1 MAPCLS
7 GNLLVDSRGRLVL
20 IDFGLC
26 AEIDRFDS
34 NALTSAIVNL
44 MRGDVEALVE
54 DAVALRFLP
63 ADVDRAALLPPL
75 RAVFERAQL
84 AAVTEMR
91 GRAKGGGR
99 AQAKIASER
108 AGADAPS
115 AHGGS
120 DKDSAGND
128 HRAVARR
135 RRQFAAVSRD
145 LNQIFFD
152 FPFSVPEY
160 FALITRA
167 LIVLEGIALTGD
179 PNFDLFHAAYPY
191 AAKHAAA
198 LFGKRQLAQMLG
210 EAKSAAARN
219 AEADAAAAAAS
230 ARRPSP
236 SPVMP
241 LSSQ

>member
-1 MAPCLS
+1 
-7 GNLLVDSRGRLVL
+7 LLVDARGRLVL

-44 MRGDVEALVE
+44 MRGDVEGLVE

-63 ADVDRAALLPPL
+63 ADVDREALLPPL

-84 AAVTEMR
+84 AAATELRDRIKGEGARRAREGSALMR
-91 GRAKGGGR
+91 AAEDAAPAYDNSDHGGGR
-99 AQAKIASER
+99 S
-108 AGADAPS
+108 
-115 AHGGS
+115 
-120 DKDSAGND
+120 N

-135 RRQFAAVSRD
+135 KRQFAAVSRD

-152 FPFSVPEY
+152 FPFTVPEY

-179 PNFDLFHAAYPY
+179 PDFDLFQSAYPY
-191 AAKHAAA
+191 AARHAAA

-210 EAKSAAARN
+210 EAKSAAA
-219 AEADAAAAAAS
+219 AAARNGEAATGVATES
-230 ARRPSP
+230 VRRPSRL
-236 SPVMP
+236 VQ
-241 LSSQ
+241 LSSR

>member
-1 MAPCLS
+1 
-7 GNLLVDSRGRLVL
+7 
-20 IDFGLC
+20 
-26 AEIDRFDS
+26 
-34 NALTSAIVNL
+34 

-63 ADVDRAALLPPL
+63 ADVDREALLPPL

-84 AAVTEMR
+84 AAVTELRGQAKGENGMR
-91 GRAKGGGR
+91 AQTSSILGRA
-99 AQAKIASER
+99 AIQA
-108 AGADAPS
+108 AP
-115 AHGGS
+115 ANGGS
-120 DKDSAGND
+120 DFGGGGGD

-152 FPFSVPEY
+152 FPFTVPEY
-160 FALITRA
+160 FALVTRA

-179 PNFDLFHAAYPY
+179 PDFDLFQSAYPY
-191 AAKHAAA
+191 AARHATA

-210 EAKSAAARN
+210 EATS
-219 AEADAAAAAAS
+219 AAAAAA
-230 ARRPSP
+230 ARNDEVDVGAATASVRRS
-236 SPVMP
+236 SQLVQ